1 MDIDAGDHA
10 AATREKRGQVSA
22 SGADLQ
28 RRLVRLE
35 VELLQYPRFHFRRP
49 HPFAF
54 ADRDFKI
61 RKRERAIGERDEVF
75 APHLEQQVEYL
86 LVKNLPGAYLL
97 LHHIETCLLE
107 VHPCLVI
114 TRNFSDLRGPIPS
127 LRKLG
132 ARLGYA
138 PRRSAS

>member
-1 MDIDAGDHA
+1 MNCMRSRTSVAGVASLLGALCLAMSFSSFAGDA
-10 AATREKRGQVSA
+10 K
-22 SGADLQ
+22 
-28 RRLVRLE
+28 
-35 VELLQYPRFHFRRP
+35 
-49 HPFAF
+49 
-54 ADRDFKI
+54 
-61 RKRERAIGERDEVF
+61 
-75 APHLEQQVEYL
+75 APNLTTLEQQVEYF

-132 ARLGYA
+132 ARLGYT

>member
-10 AATREKRGQVSA
+10 AATGEKRGQITA

-35 VELLQYPRFHFRRP
+35 VELLQHPRLHLRRP
-49 HPFAF
+49 HPLAF

-75 APHLEQQVEYL
+75 APHLEQQVEHL

-97 LHHIETCLLE
+97 LHHVETCLLE

-114 TRNFSDLRGPIPS
+114 APNNNLRRAGTTV
-127 LRKLG
+127 
-132 ARLGYA
+132 A
-138 PRRSAS
+138 